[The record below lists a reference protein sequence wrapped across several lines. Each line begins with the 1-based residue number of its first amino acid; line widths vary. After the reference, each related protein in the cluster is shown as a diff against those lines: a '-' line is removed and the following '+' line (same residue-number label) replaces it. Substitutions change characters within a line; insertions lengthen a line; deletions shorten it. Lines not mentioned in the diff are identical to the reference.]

1 MFGQYAAFIIP
12 SYAVSAIA
20 IIAMTLII
28 KIQHRTRKRELSDL
42 EERGLKRRSDS

>member
-20 IIAMTLII
+20 IIGMATAIAL
-28 KIQHRTRKRELSDL
+28 QHRSRKRELSNL
-42 EERGLKRRSDS
+42 EERGLKRRSDR